1 MQLSTFESR
10 VLQAFSLAWNF
21 PSLTADSVSTKPSL
35 LANSL
40 STWSSLSRISLS
52 LRLSRSAY
60 FFSMMSSFSANSSSC
75 FFSLLWRSLIV
86 ARSTALSD
94 CNNSMQV
101 FSLSWNFLSRSAD
114 SVSTKPSVL
123 ANSLSTWPSLSI
135 ISFPCGRVDRHTVFL

>member
-1 MQLSTFESR
+1 MQLSAIESR

-52 LRLSRSAY
+52 LRSSLLAY

-94 CNNSMQV
+94 CNSLWDSMQV
-101 FSLSWNFLSRSAD
+101 FSLSWNFLSLSAYFFSMRS
-114 SVSTKPSVL
+114 SFS
-123 ANSLSTWPSLSI
+123 ANSLWDSVTMSVAL
-135 ISFPCGRVDRHTVFL
+135 R